1 MKITNIP
8 LILNTS
14 FNKHGLPIV
23 ETPHDAC
30 QHLEWKCI
38 ELLSIE
44 DYLIFPKKL
53 SNYKKNNKLI
63 LFLNDKISFVTGILF

>member
-44 DYLIFPKKL
+44 DYLIFPKKI
-53 SNYKKNNKLI
+53 YQIIKKTIN
-63 LFLNDKISFVTGILF
+63 